1 MKELIAHQRNLFAV
15 LEEFFERATGTSPKK
30 FAPLSQFAEKVRS
43 LGSRATDV
51 QKAFEWAEPELNRL
65 YKTVGP
71 YHHAAELG
79 GIKAVM
85 GGGAHFRTTQ
95 LAAAKRM
102 VLYTDT
108 VLIPDP
114 IFAMIEAERPEERF
128 HSIRILQEM
137 FFLLRLKPLVDA
149 DLGVPPVVVFPSFD
163 RLLQQHDQTSREKL
177 TEFVG
182 GTLGVLLNLPLTC
195 IEDAVGFATG
205 NPEEFLEA
213 VKVNQLLVAPG
224 GSIGEPLDEALR
236 RYIGEIGE
244 WRTPSYMSF
253 INSLSD
259 AQKVCNAL
267 LERFEPQ
274 FHLIDNAIGM
284 RAQPLLSVEQQAYY
298 FKLSAKARNDS
309 LERGLAISATT
320 RASIDA
326 LATRRFEWLSNA
338 SIDALVEM
346 RLNNENEQFRKRLA
360 ESTSILRDADFEDTD
375 RVAAE
380 VASGI
385 GGLLND
391 YRSEARRLDDKYRR
405 KYSGLAGA
413 SWLSLGAFLIPY
425 LAPLVAAVPG
435 LSLAGKYAM
444 TKIEEMGERKD
455 LANSLVGI
463 LANAQNDQEE
473 AE

>member
-1 MKELIAHQRNLFAV
+1 
-15 LEEFFERATGTSPKK
+15 
-30 FAPLSQFAEKVRS
+30 LS
-43 LGSRATDV
+43 SRATAV
-51 QKAFEWAEPELNRL
+51 QEAFEWAEPQLNKIYR
-65 YKTVGP
+65 TVEP
-71 YHHAAELG
+71 YRHAAELG

-85 GGGAHFRTTQ
+85 GGGAHFRATQ
-95 LAAAKRM
+95 FAAAKRM

-114 IFAMIEAERPEERF
+114 IFALIESPRPEERF
-128 HSIRILQEM
+128 RSIRILQEM
-137 FFLLRLKPLVDA
+137 FFMLRLKPLVDA

-182 GTLGVLLNLPLTC
+182 STLGVLLNLPLTC
-195 IEDAVGFATG
+195 IEDAVAFATKH
-205 NPEEFLEA
+205 PEEFLEA
-213 VKVNQLLVAPG
+213 VRAKQLLVAPG
-224 GSIGEPLDEALR
+224 GPIGEPLDEALR
-236 RYIGEIGE
+236 RYISEIGE

-253 INSLSD
+253 VNSLSD

-309 LERGLAISATT
+309 LERESTISAAT

-326 LATRRFEWLSNA
+326 LATQQFEWLSNA
-338 SIDALVEM
+338 TIEALVEM
-346 RLNNENEQFRKRLA
+346 RLNNENGQFRKRLA
-360 ESTSILRDADFEDTD
+360 ESTSLLRDADFKDTD

-391 YRSEARRLDDKYRR
+391 YRSEAKRLEDKYRR
-405 KYSGLAGA
+405 KYSSLAAVSWLSVGAILIPHLAPLFAPVSGLGLAGT
-413 SWLSLGAFLIPY
+413 
-425 LAPLVAAVPG
+425 
-435 LSLAGKYAM
+435 YAK
-444 TKIEEMGERKD
+444 TKIEERGERKD

-463 LANAQNDQEE
+463 LANAQDDHGEVE
-473 AE
+473 